1 MATKKQIEAAREN
14 IKKAQKKWQEMSHR
28 ERALAQ
34 PQGKDRA
41 KVGEPG
47 EGEYFRIIVRPK
59 DQFVFFRY
67 HDVGEKGHIM
77 RLAGKR
83 QSGSW
88 ATHAWLISKSD
99 AHIEGTKLIPDTE
112 DAKNLLKSLSS
123 EPEYVEGDI
132 FKAKDR
138 RNVPERE
145 KPTEAQKKAQ
155 AENIKKAQQARK
167 KRNKS

>member
-14 IKKAQKKWQEMSHR
+14 IKKAQKKWKEMSHR
-28 ERALAQ
+28 ARALAQ

-47 EGEYFRIIVRPK
+47 EGEYFRIIVRPEN
-59 DQFVFFRY
+59 DFVTFRY

-99 AHIEGTKLIPDTE
+99 AHMEGTKLIPDTE

-123 EPEYVEGDI
+123 EPEYIEGDI

-138 RNVPERE
+138 RNIPEKE

-155 AENIKKAQQARK
+155 SENIKKAQQARK
-167 KRNKS
+167 KKNKS